1 MKKSEALAA
10 NILEENLS
18 QRQDNPGFE
27 QTIGESR
34 QKMLTLEHL
43 ERIRRNEERSRSME
57 DLTEEQDESK
67 LYSGRYQS
75 DDDEAE
81 AYIYSHGGAA
91 QKSSNMKKDLEI
103 KALNGKSDQ
112 MFFEFFGMYTKESI
126 KVQKRTEAK
135 KRVFNTRSI

>member
-67 LYSGRYQS
+67 IYSGRYQS

-81 AYIYSHGGAA
+81 TYIYSHGGAA
-91 QKSSNMKKDLEI
+91 QNSSNMQKDLEI

-126 KVQKRTEAK
+126 KVQKRTEK
-135 KRVFNTRSI
+135 